1 VSSVPLAAGLHHL
14 WSESEGHAR
23 VARPIST
30 ASKALTGK
38 ALMRPTM
45 AVGVLARTSRAAVFG
60 NDGAV
65 GRNSPRRRVDEA
77 RDTDFSGP
85 PTRQSA
91 SVMP

>member
-1 VSSVPLAAGLHHL
+1 
-14 WSESEGHAR
+14 
-23 VARPIST
+23 
-30 ASKALTGK
+30 
-38 ALMRPTM
+38 M